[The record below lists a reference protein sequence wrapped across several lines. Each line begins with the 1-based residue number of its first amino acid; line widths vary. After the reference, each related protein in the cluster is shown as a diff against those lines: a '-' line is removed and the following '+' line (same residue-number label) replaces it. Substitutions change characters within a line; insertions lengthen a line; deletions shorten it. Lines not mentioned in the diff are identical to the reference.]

1 MAERFAAL
9 RIILFSSV
17 TQKECVWFQ
26 AATKA
31 VEAMKHVVHPN
42 YRPPSR
48 RTHFLQRFDEKL
60 AWPDQVMIGV
70 QIWAW
75 CSPTY
80 KHTHDNA
87 SSAAHCAGDVELYY
101 LRRSNSERYTYGMR
115 SLSSTI
121 ISCFAVQNR
130 TDFTKVEIQT
140 YRCEFISIP
149 NSIMYC
155 LHPNAIDRASH
166 RYNPSSKVYQH
177 QGAPVHGY
185 DLIFLAEIGIAK
197 NPQPEHQ

>member
-1 MAERFAAL
+1 MVYYNIVSHGSVEEAIVAERFAAL
-9 RIILFSSV
+9 QIILFSSV

-26 AATKA
+26 AATKT

-80 KHTHDNA
+80 KHTHTMHQVQRIA
-87 SSAAHCAGDVELYY
+87 LAT
-101 LRRSNSERYTYGMR
+101 SNY
-115 SLSSTI
+115 I
-121 ISCFAVQNR
+121 I
-130 TDFTKVEIQT
+130 
-140 YRCEFISIP
+140 
-149 NSIMYC
+149 
-155 LHPNAIDRASH
+155 
-166 RYNPSSKVYQH
+166 
-177 QGAPVHGY
+177 
-185 DLIFLAEIGIAK
+185 
-197 NPQPEHQ
+197 